1 MVGSHPVPLAS
12 NKIALAAHGFRA
24 EFAPPFVAAP
34 QSVQQLISMPA
45 ILFDASL
52 KRVSE
57 RNFAGWRRCFTH
69 GRRRMITALSCHLC
83 HLA

>member
-12 NKIALAAHGFRA
+12 NKIALTAHGLRA

-45 ILFDASL
+45 ILFRCESQA
-52 KRVSE
+52 RVRTE
-57 RNFAGWRRCFTH
+57 FRWTVRYFTRLTPQDEH
-69 GRRRMITALSCHLC
+69 GAVLLC